1 MEDVNENYASL
12 EMMFELMRLLKNL
25 DWVDYSDI
33 YEICVPF
40 LQLELFFGP
49 SKMIDLVNLTAITGF
64 YHE

>member
-12 EMMFELMRLLKNL
+12 EMMFELMRLLKNF
-25 DWVDYSDI
+25 DWIDYSDI
-33 YEICVPF
+33 DEICVPF